1 MESFFC
7 VVKEY
12 FQKKLIMVEYC
23 LEELKMNHIL
33 RLKSKYFDYINKGTK
48 KIEIRLFDEKRQKIE
63 IGDTIIFKNEE
74 NEEATIQAKVLELLR
89 YKTFEELLNDFSID
103 ILADKSITKQ
113 QLLNILYEFYTPE
126 EVRKYGVIGIRI
138 EKI

>member
-1 MESFFC
+1 
-7 VVKEY
+7 
-12 FQKKLIMVEYC
+12 
-23 LEELKMNHIL
+23 MNHIL